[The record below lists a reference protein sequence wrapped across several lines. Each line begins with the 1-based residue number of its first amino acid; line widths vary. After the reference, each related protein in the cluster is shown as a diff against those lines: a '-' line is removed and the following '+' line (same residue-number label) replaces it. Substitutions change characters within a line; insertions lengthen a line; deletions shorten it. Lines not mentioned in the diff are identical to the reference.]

1 MHGPSDAEAVAES
14 EEHMFHF
21 MNRLYILSKY
31 GSDTAKDC
39 EVVGKIKV

>member
-1 MHGPSDAEAVAES
+1 MDADAVAES
-14 EEHMFHF
+14 EEHVSFHEQI
-21 MNRLYILSKY
+21 ILSKY